1 MSEFPDEEELR
12 NVVRNCDRLFPPFP
26 RIRGSSRQ
34 QHAAAQRIKTKFTGM
49 VRATAKVKLSAELE
63 LKLRALY
70 YDVIEPESVE
80 GVIKSIYEGSHMHKL
95 ELSLSLCFLVCFST

>member
-12 NVVRNCDRLFPPFP
+12 NVVRNCDRLFPPFQ

-80 GVIKSIYEGSHMHKL
+80 GVIKSIYEGVWH
-95 ELSLSLCFLVCFST
+95 